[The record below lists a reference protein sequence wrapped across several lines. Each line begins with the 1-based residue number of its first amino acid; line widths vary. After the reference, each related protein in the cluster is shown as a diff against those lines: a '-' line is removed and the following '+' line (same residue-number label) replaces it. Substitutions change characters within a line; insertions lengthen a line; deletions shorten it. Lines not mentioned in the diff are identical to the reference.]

1 MKRKILPIVLGIIVL
16 GIVAYF
22 VYDYMIVKYNTN
34 ENIIEASGVIEV
46 NTVILS
52 AGSSGKLMEA
62 KLLEGEEV
70 KTGNVIAKQDSSVL
84 ESQIQ
89 VTQANIDLVQ
99 EQIDSAQIQYNQSV
113 ESAKINSDQAYEMEK
128 LMATYNHFIYYDEP
142 LSITKSDSDN
152 YSSSNSTSDSQSS
165 QKSKSSQESEGA
177 QPLPGNTTITGTTKT
192 SGTTNTTMVSD
203 SSGYSTS
210 NSITY
215 AGSAQ
220 KKSVQ
225 MQLADAEN
233 KYDLAKLKLKQ
244 VKANDSSIKLAEK
257 NLGVLKAQIDL
268 YGQQLK
274 QFEVISPIDGV
285 VLAKLSEAGEF
296 LLPGTQIYEI
306 GDLSNVKCSIYI
318 PESRYGKIFL
328 GQEVQ
333 VTADSYPGQQFKG
346 KVTNI
351 SDKAEFT
358 PKNIQ
363 TKEDRVTTVYKITIS
378 IDNKD
383 MKLKPGMPAD
393 IKIDIAN

>member
-22 VYDYMIVKYNTN
+22 VYDYMMVKYNTD
-34 ENIIEASGVIEV
+34 ENLVEASGIIEI

-52 AGSSGKLMEA
+52 AGSSGKLIEA
-62 KLLEGEEV
+62 KPLEGAAV
-70 KTGNVIAKQDSSVL
+70 KTGDIIASQDSSVL

-89 VTQANIDLVQ
+89 VTQANIELVQ
-99 EQIDSAQIQYNQSV
+99 AQIDSAEIQYSQAV
-113 ESAKINSDQAYEMEK
+113 ESAQINSDQAYEMEK

-142 LSITKSDSDN
+142 LSITKSESDN
-152 YSSSNSTSDSQSS
+152 YSSSNSVSESQSS
-165 QKSKSSQESEGA
+165 QKSKGA
-177 QPLPGNTTITGTTKT
+177 QPLPGNTTI
-192 SGTTNTTMVSD
+192 SGETNTSMVSD

-210 NSITY
+210 NSFTY

-233 KYDLAKLKLKQ
+233 KYDLAKLRLEQ

-257 NLGVLKAQIDL
+257 NLAVVKAQIDL
-268 YGQQLK
+268 YRQQLK
-274 QFEVISPIDGV
+274 QFEVICPIDGV

-306 GDLSNVKCSIYI
+306 GNLSVAECNIYI

-328 GQEVQ
+328 GQEATITV
-333 VTADSYPGQQFKG
+333 DSYPGEQFKG
-346 KVTNI
+346 TVTKI

-363 TKEDRVTTVYKITIS
+363 TKEDRVTTVYKIKIS

-383 MKLKPGMPAD
+383 LKLKPGMPAD
-393 IKIDIAN
+393 IKIEI